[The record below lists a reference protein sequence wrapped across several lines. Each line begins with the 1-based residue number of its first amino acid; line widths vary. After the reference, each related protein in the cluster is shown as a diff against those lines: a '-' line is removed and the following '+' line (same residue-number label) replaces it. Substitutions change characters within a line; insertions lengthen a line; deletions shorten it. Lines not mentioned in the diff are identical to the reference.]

1 MCICQQ
7 PEDFDDEDWTE
18 EARLERER
26 EMGENDDVTEL
37 EDLLEAFNEQING
50 TFNRL
55 ATLREYVDDTEDYIS
70 ISQVRKQE
78 PETITF
84 FFARMAT

>member
-1 MCICQQ
+1 M
-7 PEDFDDEDWTE
+7 
-18 EARLERER
+18 
-26 EMGENDDVTEL
+26 TEL

-70 ISQVRKQE
+70 ISQVRD
-78 PETITF
+78 
-84 FFARMAT
+84 